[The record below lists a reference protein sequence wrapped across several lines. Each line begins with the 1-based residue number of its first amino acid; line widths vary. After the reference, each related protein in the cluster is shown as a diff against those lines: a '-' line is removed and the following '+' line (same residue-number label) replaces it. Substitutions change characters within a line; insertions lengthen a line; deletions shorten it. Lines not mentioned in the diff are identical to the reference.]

1 MESLSGEWRTVRHDA
16 IAYGVSEF
24 VREAAGFRTKWQP
37 SALPGLPPERKGD
50 VEIFDFPR
58 PGKPYAPIFRG
69 NAGYRPKCR
78 LKGPG
83 GVKTG

>member
-24 VREAAGFRTKWQP
+24 VREAGFRTKWQP
-37 SALPGLPPERKGD
+37 SAFRGLPPERKGD

-58 PGKPYAPIFRG
+58 PGKSLILDVTCV
-69 NAGYRPKCR
+69 CR
-78 LKGPG
+78 VVYVLVPLA
-83 GVKTG
+83 